1 MAKIDKEKSQQCAN
15 IDFEINVRA
24 EHEITKI
31 LHMLDELYTEL
42 GIAKID
48 KELDH
53 MKEKI
58 DIAEIQEEVE
68 HVIEEEKKM

>member
-1 MAKIDKEKSQQCAN
+1 M
-15 IDFEINVRA
+15 FA

-53 MKEKI
+53 EKNRI
-58 DIAEIQEEVE
+58 TGGEEVE
-68 HVIEEEKKM
+68 HVIEEEKRTNVLNKVFDRHATQKHAMVV